1 MRRGE
6 VEPLAPQEREE
17 VLRLQDL
24 RGNYGIA
31 SPAPICP
38 EPTPAEPADPACQ
51 VVVAPSAPGER
62 LVPDTNVTP
71 GAGAR
76 GEIRLTYAE
85 LATLVDEVVAAI
97 GKT

>member
-1 MRRGE
+1 MLGGE
-6 VEPLAPQEREE
+6 RLLSREE

-24 RGNYGIA
+24 RGRYGIA

-38 EPTPAEPADPACQ
+38 EPEPADPSDPSCQ
-51 VVVAPSAPGER
+51 VIIAPSAPGER
-62 LVPDTNVTP
+62 LVADTDVSSV
-71 GAGAR
+71 AGTR

-97 GKT
+97 GKA